1 MDRLDAQ
8 AMALPGVEV
17 RVVERC
23 GSTNTVLLAEKNPFA
38 RPVLLAA
45 ETQTAGR
52 GRRGRRWQSDPG
64 GGITFSLALRVARAP
79 RELAALS
86 LVAGV
91 AAARTL
97 RALGVAQAALKWPND
112 LEAGGAK
119 LGGILVETRVQQGG
133 GRNAGSLAVIG
144 IGINYRP
151 DAALER
157 SVQRRIACVSEFVSP
172 PPPRSPI
179 IRGIAAALLAALEA
193 FEAGGLDAVRDEWL
207 ALHAHAGQRLR
218 VRLADGRMLT
228 GIAAGLAED
237 GGLQLHTRSGLR
249 AVRSGRVVSA
259 RVAPAPRARAA

>member
-1 MDRLDAQ
+1 
-8 AMALPGVEV
+8 
-17 RVVERC
+17 
-23 GSTNTVLLAEKNPFA
+23 LLSEKTPFA
-38 RPVLLAA
+38 MPVLLAA

-52 GRRGRRWQSDPG
+52 GRRGRRWQSDPA
-64 GGITFSLALRVARAP
+64 GGITFSLALRIARAP

-91 AAARTL
+91 AAAKTL

-119 LGGILVETRVQQGG
+119 LGGILVETRAQQGG
-133 GRNAGSLAVIG
+133 RSRGSLAVLG

-151 DAALER
+151 HAALEKSLR
-157 SVQRRIACVSEFVSP
+157 RRIACVSDFVFP
-172 PPPRSPI
+172 PPPRNRI
-179 IRGIAAALLAALEA
+179 IRETAAALLEALEA
-193 FEAGGLDAVRDEWL
+193 FEAGGLDAVREEWL

-237 GGLQLHTRSGLR
+237 GGLQLHTRGGLR
-249 AVRSGRVVSA
+249 AVTSGRVVSA
-259 RVAPAPRARAA
+259 RIAPAPRARAA

>member
-1 MDRLDAQ
+1 MDRLDARS
-8 AMALPGVEV
+8 MALPGVEV

-23 GSTNTVLLAEKNPFA
+23 GSTNSVLLSEKNPFA
-38 RPVLLAA
+38 MPVLLAA

-64 GGITFSLALRVARAP
+64 GGITFSLALRIARPP

-112 LEAGGAK
+112 LEACGAK
-119 LGGILVETRVQQGG
+119 LGGILVETHGQHGAG
-133 GRNAGSLAVIG
+133 TSGGSLAVIG

-157 SVQRRIACVSEFVSP
+157 SLRRRIACVSESVFP
-172 PPPRSPI
+172 PPPRNRI
-179 IRGIAAALLAALEA
+179 IQGIAAALLAALEA

-228 GIAAGLAED
+228 GIAAGLADD

-259 RVAPAPRARAA
+259 RIAPVPRARAA